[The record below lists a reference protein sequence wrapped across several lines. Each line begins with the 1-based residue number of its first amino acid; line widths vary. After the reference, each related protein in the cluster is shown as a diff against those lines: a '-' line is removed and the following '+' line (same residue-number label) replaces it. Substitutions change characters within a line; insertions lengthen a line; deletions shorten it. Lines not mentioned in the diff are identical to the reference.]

1 MRDSDIKTG
10 KDMLQEDYIKKN
22 PTWVKE
28 LELMLKS
35 KEKAEIRTFLKI
47 RKGLGLKK
55 EKIFFWSDDDI
66 VEALSTF
73 GFQYLTEDYL
83 PRKLRQGDWI

>member
-47 RKGLGLKK
+47 RKRVRVKK
-55 EKIFFWSDDDI
+55 REDFFL
-66 VEALSTF
+66 E
-73 GFQYLTEDYL
+73 
-83 PRKLRQGDWI
+83 